1 MICASF
7 NDSYPVIFDND
18 GKPLVGRVKFMTR
31 QSTEYREIFLEPEG
45 TTRGANPMKTNGC
58 GRLQSQVF
66 LPCGEGED
74 AFYKVVVEKFLG
86 EDPEDME
93 EYWDDDEM
101 WAQQYD
107 YILTFQKDHTIQSIV
122 VEATRFISQA
132 PTDFGILVV
141 TGFYNNGDSPARIY
155 THTDDTP
162 SGPNDG
168 VTKIQSDTSGWW
180 VWKPQP
186 VVNAACF
193 GIIGGLRSDL
203 LSPAM
208 QSLQSYVGSNLK
220 AVEEVFFQYGRY
232 AYDANITLPVKV
244 HLDPN
249 ALFVSAQTTTLTCR
263 EFEGPSNALSESMSL
278 SVSQGDFKFSWLA
291 NPVIT
296 KNSVGSPS
304 RIIVDADKTCYRGS
318 FVDTEFV
325 GSFGRYKV
333 TGWADY
339 LVGVLFTRCK
349 FSNGPIFSSV
359 LGKAR
364 FTSCGIIRTGEISS
378 NDFPMDTIAESTGT
392 KFIADTNVSV
402 DKDYLP
408 GIFADSYPLELVRGG
423 KITSGSYF
431 VKIPQREGFDDD
443 AFVGA
448 VILPSGS
455 VYKRRW
461 YANEGYLQNAIGKAG
476 YSEVDLCGMS
486 GGGSL
491 KPSLYRNGSALLSF
505 SDNEAES
512 DRDYVFEDVT
522 FHEYQGYYSDLE
534 TAKNLTFK
542 RCSVPLSGLT
552 KLSVTGSL
560 SAENCEFPFTSRLGV
575 PRSTL
580 EAADATLRFC
590 SFADGINL
598 SFLTLSMANSSA
610 YNVGI
615 SGARCAISN
624 SSIPKFGF
632 DTTTIDLVIRN
643 SAINGEEKV
652 VQAIGMNE
660 GTIEK
665 NGLLRYK
672 EGEGF
677 FSNKGIHAANTFER
691 FTPAGSGNLGDIDFS
706 DLSGIAVLSPTS
718 NDVSLLEYN
727 SGSFPNLKTGTIL
740 LITKMRE
747 ESTDFSG
754 SDLTIT
760 YQTYKTG
767 ERTSG
772 DEVVTYRKTIT
783 ATFDG
788 LYGVLM
794 FVCLDAATGLWDA
807 LRVPSSFSSN

>member
-45 TTRGANPMKTNGC
+45 TTRGANPMKTNEC

-141 TGFYNNGDSPARIY
+141 TGFYSNGDSPARIY
-155 THTDDTP
+155 THTENTP

-168 VTKIQSDTSGWW
+168 VTKIQSDISGWW

-186 VVNAACF
+186 VVNASCF
-193 GIIGGLRSDL
+193 GVEGGLRSDL

-220 AVEEVFFQYGRY
+220 EVEEVFFKYGRY
-232 AYDANITLPVKV
+232 AYDADITLPVKV

-263 EFEGPSNALSESMSL
+263 EFEGPSNALSEFMSL

-296 KNSVGSPS
+296 SNSVGSPS
-304 RIIVDADKTCYRGS
+304 RIIVDADKTCYKQS
-318 FVDTEFV
+318 FFDTEFV

-333 TGWADY
+333 TGWED
-339 LVGVLFTRCK
+339 LVGVSFTRCK

-359 LGKAR
+359 LGETR

-378 NDFPMDTIAESTGT
+378 GDFPMDTIAESTAT
-392 KFIADTNVSV
+392 NFVVDTNVSAEA
-402 DKDYLP
+402 DYLSD
-408 GIFADSYPLELVRGG
+408 GYPIKLVRGG
-423 KITSGSYF
+423 KITSGSHF
-431 VKIPQREGFDDD
+431 VKLPQREGFDDD
-443 AFVGA
+443 AFACA

-461 YANEGYLQNAIGKAG
+461 YANEGYLQDAIGKAG

-486 GGGSL
+486 GGLSL
-491 KPSLYRNGSALLSF
+491 KPSLYRNGSAVLRF

-522 FHEYQGYYSDLE
+522 FIKYLDYSGLE
-534 TAKNLTFK
+534 TAKSLTFK
-542 RCSVPLSGLT
+542 RCSVPLTGLA
-552 KLSVTGSL
+552 KLSVTGTL
-560 SAENCEFPFTSRLGV
+560 SAENCEFTFTAVLGV
-575 PRSTL
+575 PISTL

-590 SFADGINL
+590 SFADGIVL

-615 SGARCAISN
+615 SGTRCAISN
-624 SSIPKFGF
+624 SSIPTFNFG
-632 DTTTIDLVIRN
+632 TTTIDLVIRN

-652 VQAIGMNE
+652 VQVVGTNE

-665 NGLLRYK
+665 SGILWYK

-677 FSNKGIHAANTFER
+677 SSNKGIHAANTFKS
-691 FTPAGSGNLGDIDFS
+691 FTPAGSGNLGNIDFS

-718 NDVSLLEYN
+718 NSVSLLEYD

-760 YQTYKTG
+760 YKTYKTG

-772 DEVVTYRKTIT
+772 DGVVSYRKTIT

-788 LYGVLM
+788 QYGVLM

>member
-45 TTRGANPMKTNGC
+45 TTRGANPMKTNEC

-141 TGFYNNGDSPARIY
+141 TGFYNSGDSPARIY
-155 THTDDTP
+155 THTENTP

-168 VTKIQSDTSGWW
+168 VTKIQSDISGWW

-186 VVNAACF
+186 VVNASCF
-193 GIIGGLRSDL
+193 GVEGGLRSDL

-220 AVEEVFFQYGRY
+220 EVEEVFFKYGRY
-232 AYDANITLPVKV
+232 AYDADITLPVKV

-263 EFEGPSNALSESMSL
+263 EFEGPSNALSEFMSL

-296 KNSVGSPS
+296 SNSVGSPS
-304 RIIVDADKTCYRGS
+304 RIIVDANKTCYKQS
-318 FVDTEFV
+318 FFDTEFV

-333 TGWADY
+333 TGWED
-339 LVGVLFTRCK
+339 LVGVSFTRCK

-359 LGKAR
+359 LGETR

-378 NDFPMDTIAESTGT
+378 GDFPMDTIAESTAT
-392 KFIADTNVSV
+392 NFVVDTNVSAEA
-402 DKDYLP
+402 DYLSD
-408 GIFADSYPLELVRGG
+408 GYPIKLVRGG
-423 KITSGSYF
+423 KITSGSHF
-431 VKIPQREGFDDD
+431 VKLPQREGFDDD
-443 AFVGA
+443 AFACA

-461 YANEGYLQNAIGKAG
+461 YANEGYLQDAIGKAG

-486 GGGSL
+486 GGLSL
-491 KPSLYRNGSALLSF
+491 KPSLYRNGSAVLRF
-505 SDNEAES
+505 SDNEAKS
-512 DRDYVFEDVT
+512 DRNYVFEDVT
-522 FHEYQGYYSDLE
+522 FIKYLDYSGLE
-534 TAKNLTFK
+534 TAKSLTFK
-542 RCSVPLSGLT
+542 RCSVPLTGLA
-552 KLSVTGSL
+552 KLSVTGTL
-560 SAENCEFPFTSRLGV
+560 SAENCEFTFTAVLGV
-575 PRSTL
+575 PISTL

-590 SFADGINL
+590 SFADGIVL

-615 SGARCAISN
+615 SGTRCAISN
-624 SSIPKFGF
+624 SSIPTFNFG
-632 DTTTIDLVIRN
+632 TTTIDLVIRN

-652 VQAIGMNE
+652 VQVVGTNE

-665 NGLLRYK
+665 SGILWYK

-677 FSNKGIHAANTFER
+677 SSNKGIHAANTFKS
-691 FTPAGSGNLGDIDFS
+691 FTPAGSGNLGNIDFS
-706 DLSGIAVLSPTS
+706 DLSGIAALSPTS
-718 NDVSLLEYN
+718 NSVSLLEYD

-740 LITKMRE
+740 LITKMRG

-760 YQTYKTG
+760 YKTYKTG

-772 DEVVTYRKTIT
+772 DGVVSYRKTIT

-788 LYGVLM
+788 QYGVLM
-794 FVCLDAATGLWDA
+794 FVCLDAAKGLWDA

>member
-45 TTRGANPMKTNGC
+45 ITRGANPMKTNEC

-101 WAQQYD
+101 WSQQYD
-107 YILTFQKDHTIQSIV
+107 YILTFEKDHTIKSIV

-141 TGFYNNGDSPARIY
+141 TGFYTNGDSPARIY
-155 THTDDTP
+155 THTDSTP
-162 SGPNDG
+162 IGPNDG
-168 VTKIQSDTSGWW
+168 VTKIQSDISGWW

-208 QSLQSYVGSNLK
+208 QSLQSYVGNILNT
-220 AVEEVFFQYGRY
+220 VEEVFFESGMY
-232 AYDANITLPVKV
+232 AYDADITLPVKV

-249 ALFVSAQTTTLTCR
+249 ARFVSAQATTLTCM

-278 SVSQGDFKFSWLA
+278 SVSKGDFKFSWLA

-296 KNSVGSPS
+296 SNSVGSPS
-304 RIIVDADKTCYRGS
+304 RIIVDADKTCYKQN
-318 FVDTEFV
+318 FFDTEFV

-339 LVGVLFTRCK
+339 LVGVSFTRCK

-359 LGKAR
+359 LGDTR
-364 FTSCGIIRTGEISS
+364 FTSCGVVRTGEISS
-378 NDFPMDTIAESTGT
+378 DDFPMFTIAESTDT

-402 DKDYLP
+402 DKDYLSD
-408 GIFADSYPLELVRGG
+408 GYQLELVRGG

-431 VKIPQREGFDDD
+431 VKISQRDGFDDN

-448 VILPSGS
+448 VILQQGS

-505 SDNEAES
+505 SDNETAT
-512 DRDYVFEDVT
+512 DRNYVFEDVT
-522 FHEYQGYYSDLE
+522 FNEYKGHYSDLE
-534 TAKNLTFK
+534 TAKNISFK
-542 RCSVPLSGLT
+542 RCSVPMSGL
-552 KLSVTGSL
+552 KSL
-560 SAENCEFPFTSRLGV
+560 TATESFYAENCDFKFTEVLGV
-575 PRSTL
+575 LRCIV
-580 EAADATLRFC
+580 EAKDATIRFC

-610 YNVGI
+610 KFVGI
-615 SGARCAISN
+615 SGTRCALSN
-624 SSIPKFGF
+624 SSVGTLNYVQ
-632 DTTTIDLVIRN
+632 DTIDLIVRN
-643 SAINGEEKV
+643 SAIDGVENVVHTLGVNGG
-652 VQAIGMNE
+652 A
-660 GTIEK
+660 IEK
-665 NGLLRYK
+665 DGSFRYK

-677 FSNKGIHAANTFER
+677 ISNKGIHATNTFEE
-691 FTPAGSGNLGDIDFS
+691 FISPNSDLSDLGNIDFS
-706 DLSGIAVLSPTS
+706 KLSGVAVLHPTT
-718 NDVSLLEYN
+718 NEVSLLAYD
-727 SGSFPNLKTGTIL
+727 SSSFPNLKTGTIL
-740 LITKMRE
+740 LVTKNMKNV
-747 ESTDFSG
+747 SDFSD
-754 SDLTIT
+754 SDLKIK
-760 YQTYKTG
+760 YKTYKTG

-772 DEVVTYRKTIT
+772 ESVITYTKTIT
-783 ATFDG
+783 ATFNG
-788 LYGVLM
+788 EFGVLM
-794 FVCLDAATGLWDA
+794 FVCLDAADGLWDA
-807 LRVPSSFSSN
+807 LRVPSGFSQN

>member
-18 GKPLVGRVKFMTR
+18 GKPLVGRVKFMNR

-86 EDPEDME
+86 EDSEDME

-101 WAQQYD
+101 WVQQYD

-155 THTDDTP
+155 THTDGTP
-162 SGPNDG
+162 SGPIDG

-208 QSLQSYVGSNLK
+208 QSLQSYVGNNLK

-232 AYDANITLPVKV
+232 AYDADITLPVKV

-249 ALFVSAQTTTLTCR
+249 VLFVSEQATTLTCR
-263 EFEGPSNALSESMSL
+263 EFEGPSNALSETMSL

-296 KNSVGSPS
+296 SNSVGSPS
-304 RIIVDADKTCYRGS
+304 RIIVDADKTCYKHS
-318 FVDTEFV
+318 FFDTEFV

-339 LVGVLFTRCK
+339 LVGSSFTRCK

-359 LGKAR
+359 LGEAR
-364 FTSCGIIRTGEISS
+364 FIDCGRVRTSEISS
-378 NDFPMDTIAESTGT
+378 SDFPMFTIANSSGT
-392 KFIADTNVSV
+392 HFVVDTNVSAAANYNPSIL
-402 DKDYLP
+402 DWS
-408 GIFADSYPLELVRGG
+408 GYPMTITHGG

-431 VKIPQREGFDDD
+431 VRLTQRDGFDDD

-461 YANEGYLQNAIGKAG
+461 YANAGYLQNAIGKAG

-505 SDNEAES
+505 SDNEAKS
-512 DRDYVFEDVT
+512 DRNYVFEDVT
-522 FHEYQGYYSDLE
+522 FSEYKGYYSDLE
-534 TAKNLTFK
+534 QAKSLTFK
-542 RCSVPLSGLT
+542 RCSVPLSGLKALT
-552 KLSVTGSL
+552 TETF
-560 SAENCEFPFTSRLGV
+560 SAENCEFPYTAVLGV
-575 PRSTL
+575 VNCIVT
-580 EAADATLRFC
+580 AQDATIRFC
-590 SFADGINL
+590 SFTDGIKL

-610 YNVGI
+610 YYVGI

-624 SSIPKFGF
+624 SSIPNFSF
-632 DTTTIDLVIRN
+632 DTITIDLIIRN

-652 VQAIGMNE
+652 VQSIGMNG

-677 FSNKGIHAANTFER
+677 LSNKGIHAANTFER

-706 DLSGIAVLSPTS
+706 DLSGIAVLSPTG

-747 ESTDFSG
+747 ESTDFSD

-767 ERTSG
+767 ERTAG
-772 DEVVTYRKTIT
+772 EEVVTYRKTIT

-788 LYGVLM
+788 QYGVLM
-794 FVCLDAATGLWDA
+794 FVCLDATTGLWDA

>member
-122 VEATRFISQA
+122 VEATRFIPQA

-162 SGPNDG
+162 SGPIDG

-232 AYDANITLPVKV
+232 AYNADITLPVKV

-249 ALFVSAQTTTLTCR
+249 ALFVSEQATTLTCR

-278 SVSQGDFKFSWLA
+278 SVSQGNFKFSWLA

-296 KNSVGSPS
+296 SNSVGSPS
-304 RIIVDADKTCYRGS
+304 RIIVDADKTCYKQS
-318 FVDTEFV
+318 FFDTEFV

-339 LVGVLFTRCK
+339 LVGVSFTRCK

-359 LGKAR
+359 LGETR
-364 FTSCGIIRTGEISS
+364 FTSCGVVRTGEISS
-378 NDFPMDTIAESTGT
+378 DDFPMFTIAESTAT
-392 KFIADTNVSV
+392 NFIVDTNVSAEA
-402 DKDYLP
+402 DYLSD
-408 GIFADSYPLELVRGG
+408 GYPLELVRGG

-448 VILPSGS
+448 VILPSGL

-461 YANEGYLQNAIGKAG
+461 YANAGYLQNAIGKAG

-512 DRDYVFEDVT
+512 DRDYVFEEVT
-522 FHEYQGYYSDLE
+522 FSEYEGYYSDLE

-552 KLSVTGSL
+552 KLSVSGSL
-560 SAENCEFPFTSRLGV
+560 SAENCEFPFTAVSGV
-575 PRSTL
+575 PRCTL

-590 SFADGINL
+590 SFADGIVL

-615 SGARCAISN
+615 SGSRCAISN
-624 SSIPKFGF
+624 SSIPNFGF
-632 DTTTIDLVIRN
+632 DTITIDLIIRN

-652 VQAIGMNE
+652 VQTIGMNE

-665 NGLLRYK
+665 NGILRYK

-677 FSNKGIHAANTFER
+677 LSNKGIHAANTFER

-727 SGSFPNLKTGTIL
+727 LGNFPNLKTGTIL

-747 ESTDFSG
+747 ESTDFSD

-788 LYGVLM
+788 QYGVLM

>member
-18 GKPLVGRVKFMTR
+18 GKPLVGRVKFMNR
-31 QSTEYREIFLEPEG
+31 QSTAYREIYIDPEG
-45 TTRGANPMKTNGC
+45 TTRGANPMKTNEC
-58 GRLQSQVF
+58 GRLQNQVF
-66 LPCGEGED
+66 LPCEEGED
-74 AFYKVVVEKFLG
+74 AFYRVVVEKFLG
-86 EDPEDME
+86 EDSEDME
-93 EYWDDDEM
+93 EYWEDDEM
-101 WAQQYD
+101 WSQQYD
-107 YILTFQKDHTIQSIV
+107 YILTFQKDHTIESVI

-132 PTDFGILVV
+132 PTDLGILVV
-141 TGFYNNGDSPARIY
+141 TGFYTNGDSPARIY

-186 VVNAACF
+186 VVNATCF

-232 AYDANITLPVKV
+232 AYDADITLPVKV

-249 ALFVSAQTTTLTCR
+249 AVFVSEQATTLTCR
-263 EFEGPSNALSESMSL
+263 EFEGPSNALSENMSL

-296 KNSVGSPS
+296 SNSVGSPS
-304 RIIVDADKTCYRGS
+304 RIIVDADKTCYKQS
-318 FVDTEFV
+318 FFDTEFV

-339 LVGVLFTRCK
+339 LVATSFTRCK

-359 LGKAR
+359 LGETR
-364 FTSCGIIRTGEISS
+364 FTNCGVVRTGEISS
-378 NDFPMDTIAESTGT
+378 DDFPMFTIAESTDT
-392 KFIADTNVSV
+392 KFIADTNVSAGE
-402 DKDYLP
+402 DYLS
-408 GIFADSYPLELVRGG
+408 DSYPFELVRGG
-423 KITSGSYF
+423 TITSGSYF
-431 VKIPQREGFDDD
+431 VKVPQREGFDDD

-448 VILPSGS
+448 VILPSGA

-461 YANEGYLQNAIGKAG
+461 YANAGYLQNAIGKAG

-505 SDNEAES
+505 SDNESES
-512 DRDYVFEDVT
+512 DRDYVFEDVS
-522 FHEYQGYYSDLE
+522 FNEYQGYYSGAE

-542 RCSVPLSGLT
+542 RCSVPLSGLQ
-552 KLSVTGSL
+552 SL
-560 SAENCEFPFTSRLGV
+560 TATESFLAENSEFSFTAVSGV
-575 PRSTL
+575 PVCSVV
-580 EAADATLRFC
+580 AQDATLRFC
-590 SFADGINL
+590 SFSDLVNL

-610 YNVGI
+610 YYVGI
-615 SGARCAISN
+615 SGTRCAISN
-624 SSIPKFGF
+624 SSVEALSYTPN
-632 DTTTIDLVIRN
+632 TIELIIRN
-643 SAINGEEKV
+643 SAIGGVEKV
-652 VQAIGMNE
+652 VHTLGMN
-660 GTIEK
+660 GGAIEK
-665 NGLLRYK
+665 NGIFSYT
-672 EGEGF
+672 EAGGF
-677 FSNKGIHAANTFER
+677 LSNKGIHAKNTFEE
-691 FTPAGSGNLGDIDFS
+691 FTPAGSGNLGNIDFS
-706 DLSGIAVLSPTS
+706 NLSGIAVLSPTTNS
-718 NDVSLLEYN
+718 VSLLEYD
-727 SGSFPNLKTGTIL
+727 SSSFPNLKTGTIL
-740 LITKMRE
+740 LITKMRG
-747 ESTDFSG
+747 ESTDFSD

-760 YQTYKTG
+760 YKTYKHG

-772 DEVVTYRKTIT
+772 DEVISYRKTIT

-788 LYGVLM
+788 QYGVLM

-807 LRVPSSFSSN
+807 LRVPSSFTSD